1 MLPQSKNNG
10 NRQLPKAISTKIAS
24 KICAAITLFILF
36 SMGFGSYI
44 INGAST
50 TAETSYKH
58 ANFYFAMTL
67 SS

>member
-1 MLPQSKNNG
+1 MLPQSKNN
-10 NRQLPKAISTKIAS
+10 PKRHLLIAISTEIAS
-24 KICAAITLFILF
+24 RTCAAIILLTLF
-36 SMGFGSYI
+36 SMGLGSYI